1 MIKKCKQCG
10 CQLKSGESNGVCEN
24 CRKKKRDVQAEV
36 NLKRK
41 QKKSK
46 IAPS

>member
-10 CQLKSGESNGVCEN
+10 RQLKPDESNGVCEN
-24 CRKKKRDVQAEV
+24 CRKRKRDAQAEV

-46 IAPS
+46 IAP

>member
-10 CQLKSGESNGVCEN
+10 SQLKSGESNGICET
-24 CRKKKRDVQAEV
+24 CRKKKRDAQAEV

-41 QKKSK
+41 QRKSK
-46 IAPS
+46 ASV